1 MSLPLDTISWYF
13 SVIVSYSLFKVDSFP
28 PEVEVRAVLECQ
40 LLARRMYALRSGYKL
55 GELQNG
61 LRYNHQKQ
69 IQ

>member
-13 SVIVSYSLFKVDSFP
+13 FSATVAYSMFKVDSFP

-55 GELQNG
+55 GEYTEWLA
-61 LRYNHQKQ
+61 L
-69 IQ
+69 